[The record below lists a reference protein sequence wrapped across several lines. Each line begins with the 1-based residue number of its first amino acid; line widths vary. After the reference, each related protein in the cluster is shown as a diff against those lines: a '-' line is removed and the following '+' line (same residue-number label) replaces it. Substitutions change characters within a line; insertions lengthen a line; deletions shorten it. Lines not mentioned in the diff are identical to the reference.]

1 MPVLLAP
8 ILSEMLETGLL
19 VIFFIGHER
28 SHAPSFLLVL
38 MAADGLGSRLGLVV
52 DLLEV
57 RLEKSDELM

>member
-1 MPVLLAP
+1 M
-8 ILSEMLETGLL
+8 
-19 VIFFIGHER
+19 
-28 SHAPSFLLVL
+28 L